1 MITLGEK
8 IMSEQKASCQ
18 TRKRYKTDVTDD
30 QWALLEGL
38 IPPAVA
44 KAGCEPTDMREILNT
59 ILYQNHTGCQWDMLP
74 HDLSPKSTAY
84 DYYKAW
90 QDQGVWGLIVD
101 TLRGKIRV
109 TTPRVAAQAEGP
121 ALADAQP
128 EGRAVAEAK
137 GEGPAAVADGRRA
150 ETPSFV
156 IMDSQSAKTTE
167 VGGEQRGYD
176 GGKKVKGR
184 KRHIAVD
191 TLGLLVAVVVTAA
204 NVSDGRG
211 ACALLEQMTAEKF
224 PRLKGACGEGRY
236 NDKRFRAA
244 LGRRGL
250 ALEVKGRPPGAKGFV
265 LIKKRWVVE
274 RTFAWLGFNRRLSKD
289 YERTVASSEAR
300 VRIAAMGMM
309 LRRLTK
315 KAL

>member
-1 MITLGEK
+1 VITLGEK
-8 IMSEQKASCQ
+8 IMPEQEATCQ
-18 TRKRYKTDVTDD
+18 TRKPYKTDLTDA
-30 QWALLEGL
+30 QWALVEGL
-38 IPPAVA
+38 IPPAVP
-44 KAGCEPTDMREILNT
+44 KAGCEPTNLREILNT
-59 ILYQNHTGCQWDMLP
+59 LLYQNHTSCQWDMLP
-74 HDLSPKSTAY
+74 HDLRPRSTTH

-90 QDQGVWGLIVD
+90 QDNGVWERIVD

-109 TTPRVAAQAEGP
+109 ATPRVEAQAEAP
-121 ALADAQP
+121 AVGEAQP
-128 EGRAVAEAK
+128 EGCVVVEAQR
-137 GEGPAAVADGRRA
+137 EGPAVVEAQRA

-156 IMDSQSAKTTE
+156 IMDSQSVKTTE

-204 NVSDGRG
+204 KVSDGRG
-211 ACALLEQMTAEKF
+211 ACQLLEQMTPEKF
-224 PRLKGACGEGRY
+224 PRLKAACGDGRY
-236 NDKRFRAA
+236 NDKRFSAA
-244 LGRRGL
+244 LERRQL

-265 LIKKRWVVE
+265 LIKKRWIVE

-289 YERTVASSEAR
+289 YERTVASSETR
-300 VRIAAMGMM
+300 VRIAAIGMM

-315 KAL
+315 KAG

>member
-1 MITLGEK
+1 
-8 IMSEQKASCQ
+8 MSEQKATCQ

-44 KAGCEPTDMREILNT
+44 KAGREPTDVREILNT
-59 ILYQNHTGCQWDMLP
+59 LLYQNHTGCQWDMLP

-101 TLRGKIRV
+101 TLRGQLRV
-109 TTPRVAAQAEGP
+109 TTPRVQAQAEGPVVVEAPCEACAVVEAQAEGP
-121 ALADAQP
+121 AVVGAMR
-128 EGRAVAEAK
+128 E
-137 GEGPAAVADGRRA
+137 

-167 VGGEQRGYD
+167 VGGEQSGYD
-176 GGKKVKGR
+176 GGKEVKGR

-211 ACALLEQMTAEKF
+211 ACALLGQMPPEKF
-224 PRLKGACGEGRY
+224 PRLQGACGDGRY

-244 LGRRGL
+244 LSRRGL
-250 ALEVKGRPPGAKGFV
+250 TLEVKGRPPGAKGFV
-265 LIKKRWVVE
+265 LIKRRWVVE

-289 YERTVASSEAR
+289 YERTVASSETR
-300 VRIAAMGMM
+300 VRIAALGMM
-309 LRRLTK
+309 LRRLAK
-315 KAL
+315 KASREVS

>member
-1 MITLGEK
+1 MIRRK
-8 IMSEQKASCQ
+8 IMPEQKATCQ
-18 TRKRYKTDVTDD
+18 NRKRYKSDLTDE
-30 QWALLEGL
+30 QWALIKGL
-38 IPPAVA
+38 ILAAVA
-44 KAGCEPTDMREILNT
+44 KAGCEPTDLREILNT
-59 ILYQNHTGCQWDMLP
+59 ILYQNRTSCQWDMLP
-74 HDLSPKSTAY
+74 HDLCARSTTY
-84 DYYKAW
+84 DYYQAW
-90 QDQGVWGLIVD
+90 QDQGVWELIVD

-109 TTPRVAAQAEGP
+109 ATPRVEAQAEEPAVNEAEPEGP
-121 ALADAQP
+121 AV
-128 EGRAVAEAK
+128 REAK
-137 GEGPAAVADGRRA
+137 GEGPAVVEAKRE

-156 IMDSQSAKTTE
+156 IMDSQSVKTTE

-191 TLGLLVAVVVTAA
+191 TLGLLVAVTVTAA

-211 ACALLEQMTAEKF
+211 ACRLLEQMPPEKF
-224 PRLKGACGEGRY
+224 PRLQAACGDGRY
-236 NDKRFRAA
+236 NDKRFIAA
-244 LGRRGL
+244 LERRQL

-265 LIKKRWVVE
+265 LIKKRWIVE

-289 YERTVASSEAR
+289 YERTAASSETR

-315 KAL
+315 KAS